1 MAALVVRRTRSG
13 ATEPAGAAGH
23 ELLHLRE
30 RERPM
35 SRCAAGRGR
44 QECLR
49 HALGAVRRAFTLI
62 EMLIAMV
69 LTLILVYAI
78 AEFYAF
84 IGDTVKDG
92 RASIEMGTQLRSAVE
107 RVKADLDL

>member
-1 MAALVVRRTRSG
+1 MAALVVRRKRSG
-13 ATEPAGAAGH
+13 ATEPAGAAARH
-23 ELLHLRE
+23 ELLDLRE

-44 QECLR
+44 QECLL

-92 RASIEMGTQLRSAVE
+92 RASIEMG
-107 RVKADLDL
+107 